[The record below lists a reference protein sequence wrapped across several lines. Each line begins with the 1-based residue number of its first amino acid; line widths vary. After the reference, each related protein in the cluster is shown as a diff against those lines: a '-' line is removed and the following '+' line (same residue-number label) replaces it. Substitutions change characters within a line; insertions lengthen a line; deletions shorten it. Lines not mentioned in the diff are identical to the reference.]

1 MLPAT
6 NNLVSKMV
14 KSLQQKLTVGAAL
27 GKFFQYLRTQFSHI
41 ALFADAPS
49 FAKRPN
55 SATCQ
60 PFHGVVAETQKP
72 AARFNINTL
81 FSVS

>member
-27 GKFFQYLRTQFSHI
+27 GKFFQYLRTEFSHI

-49 FAKRPN
+49 FASDLIKQR
-55 SATCQ
+55 
-60 PFHGVVAETQKP
+60 
-72 AARFNINTL
+72 
-81 FSVS
+81 VSPSTVLWRRHKNQRHVSM